1 MELRPIASRGLC
13 LCNIGLIWNQAR
25 NPHLAG
31 VFDLSRG
38 AVDFCGCGRQIT
50 LYPFSERFASH
61 GRREVTRWGLT
72 KTMSGR
78 PAIIRQ
84 REAKQIISAAT
95 KVGAKKVEFLVG
107 AVPVIVHLGVAADVE
122 LPSDSNNS
130 FDKIMRGK

>member
-1 MELRPIASRGLC
+1 
-13 LCNIGLIWNQAR
+13 
-25 NPHLAG
+25 
-31 VFDLSRG
+31 
-38 AVDFCGCGRQIT
+38 
-50 LYPFSERFASH
+50 
-61 GRREVTRWGLT
+61 
-72 KTMSGR
+72 MSGR